1 MESKKLNKNKLGQ
14 VFSTDIVVV
23 IIIVLFGAIFL
34 VLNQINQTTDISPE
48 ERFDNAQTQSEIL
61 IGSLE
66 KDEIIKSDNSIDV
79 NKLLTLNEQE
89 LREELNIKNDFCIVF
104 EKDGK
109 LVKIDPNSKTY
120 GIGSENI
127 IVNGEPCK

>member
-1 MESKKLNKNKLGQ
+1 MESKKLKKNKLGQ

-34 VLNQINQTTDISPE
+34 VLNQINQTKDISPE

-66 KDEIIKSDNSIDV
+66 KDEIIKADNSIDV
-79 NKLLTLNEQE
+79 NKLLTLNDKD
-89 LREELNIKNDFCIVF
+89 LKEELNIKNDFCIVF